1 MNARTSRDV
10 AVLAWFAMEKPFDPF
25 NLPDAALPSLD
36 AYKKAFL
43 ACKGALRSIG
53 GRSVVREILSAH
65 YRAPAHTVT
74 AGELAAQL
82 DLTSYGAVNS
92 QYGKYASAL
101 CDHFS
106 LMPKIQLAILVSFSG
121 GVPGDEFVK
130 WTMLPRVVT
139 ALEELAWVKKT

>member
-1 MNARTSRDV
+1 MG
-10 AVLAWFAMEKPFDPF
+10 VLAWWAMEKPFDPF

-53 GRSVVREILSAH
+53 GRSVVREILTAH
-65 YRAPAHTVT
+65 YRAPAHTLT
-74 AGELAAQL
+74 AGELAAHPKIA
-82 DLTSYGAVNS
+82 LTSYSVVNS

-121 GVPGDEFVK
+121 GAPGDELVK

-139 ALEELAWVKKT
+139 ALEELGWVKKS